1 MPAPCR
7 LSAAGPAPRSRLTR
21 LLHAAIALAIIAQLI
36 GIGFAELPRPGLP
49 GNLAFSA
56 HQVVGLGTL
65 SVLAVFWIW
74 TLLRRREHGFTALM
88 PWFSR
93 GRRAAVWADLREHV
107 AVLRRLRLPEPGRET
122 PLASAVHGLGLVIA
136 TIMAATGAIVFAGMA
151 PDGALSAWADAALS
165 VHKAAANLM
174 WAYLIG
180 HPAVA
185 LLHEAIGH
193 RLLRGMTP
201 GLR

>member
-1 MPAPCR
+1 M
-7 LSAAGPAPRSRLTR
+7 PRSLLTR
-21 LLHAAIALAIIAQLI
+21 LLHATIALAIIAQLV
-36 GIGFAELPRPGLP
+36 GIGFAEPPKPGLP
-49 GNLAFSA
+49 GNLAFSV

-65 SVLAVFWIW
+65 GVLAAFWLW
-74 TLLRRREHGFTALM
+74 TLLRRREHGFTTLV

-93 GRRAAVWADLREHV
+93 SRRAAVRADLREHV
-107 AVLRRLRLPEPGRET
+107 AVLRRLRLPLPRNET
-122 PLASAVHGLGLVIA
+122 PLASAIHGLGLMVA
-136 TIMAATGAIVFAGMA
+136 TTMAATGATVFAGMG
-151 PDGALSAWADAALS
+151 PDGALPAWADAALT

-180 HPAVA
+180 HPTVA
-185 LLHEAIGH
+185 LLHEAMGH

>member
-1 MPAPCR
+1 MPHS
-7 LSAAGPAPRSRLTR
+7 LLTR
-21 LLHAAIALAIIAQLI
+21 LLHATIALAIIAQLV
-36 GIGFAELPRPGLP
+36 GIGFAEPPKPGVP
-49 GNLAFSA
+49 GNLAFSV

-65 SVLAVFWIW
+65 GVLAGFWLW
-74 TLLRRREHGFTALM
+74 TLLRRREHGFTALV

-93 GRRAAVWADLREHV
+93 SRRAAVWGDARAHV
-107 AVLRRLRLPEPGRET
+107 SALRRLRLPLPGGEP
-122 PLASAVHGLGLVIA
+122 PLASAVHGLGLLIA
-136 TIMAATGAIVFAGMA
+136 TTMAATGATVFAGMG
-151 PDGALSAWADAALS
+151 PEGALPAWADAALN
-165 VHKAAANLM
+165 VHKASANLM

-185 LLHEAIGH
+185 LLHEAMGH